1 MPGLF
6 SFLMCA
12 TLVLGVQYGAH
23 NGQTTSLAMVFL
35 NTSPQSGPLGLF
47 SFKYSFQFTPDIC
60 LGGVGV

>member
-1 MPGLF
+1 
-6 SFLMCA
+6 MCA

-23 NGQTTSLAMVFL
+23 NGQTTSLAIVFL